1 MFLYFRNKLQSMNSS
16 KITLQTPNLTH
27 EKSLKTLVEN
37 RTVYSLNNCEL
48 NLFET
53 YQQSVMVPLK
63 FNDLVVTSMLR
74 GKKVMHLFDDPKFD
88 YLPGETVIIPSNVE
102 MKIDFPEASQQNPT
116 QCLAL
121 AIDQFKIKETLDFL
135 NERYPKEGNSPFW
148 KLDYEN
154 YFFYNNLELATT
166 INKLIKECMSTAI
179 TKDALA
185 DLTLQELLVRIIQ
198 SQSMKAV
205 ESPQQLD
212 SSNPIH
218 HVVEY
223 IRQNIQENISLKV
236 LSDKACM
243 STTSFYRSF
252 KRELGMSP
260 IEFILNEKIKFAKNL
275 LNNPKINISEVS
287 YASGFEDAN
296 YFIRLFKKYE
306 GVTPKQYQLMNFNG

>member
-1 MFLYFRNKLQSMNSS
+1 MNHS
-16 KITLQTPNLTH
+16 KVTLHTPALTH

-53 YQQSVMVPLK
+53 YQQSIKVPLK

-74 GKKVMHLFDDPKFD
+74 GKKVMHLFEDPKFD

-102 MKIDFPEASQQNPT
+102 MKIDFPEASHHNPT

-135 NERYPKEGNSPFW
+135 NERYPKEGDSPFW

-166 INKLIKECMSTAI
+166 INKLIKECMSKAI

-198 SQSMKAV
+198 SQSMKTV
-205 ESPQQLD
+205 ESSQQLD
-212 SSNPIH
+212 STNPIH
-218 HVVEY
+218 HIVQY

-243 STTSFYRSF
+243 SSTSFYRSF

-296 YFIRLFKKYE
+296 YFIRLFKKHE